1 MDLNRFIVA
10 HEENFDRAFAEI
22 KNGKKTSHW
31 MWYIFPQLEGLG
43 TSPMA
48 KKYAIRN
55 LEHAELFLNHPVL
68 GVNLIKISKE
78 ILKAKTSNAT
88 EIMGNPDDLKLKS
101 CMTLFSHFSQTN
113 DVFID
118 VLAKFYQG
126 ELDERT
132 EMILKEKI

>member
-1 MDLNRFIVA
+1 MDLNRFIEA
-10 HEENFDRAFAEI
+10 HEENFDRAFKEI
-22 KNGKKTSHW
+22 KSGKKTSHW

-55 LEHAELFLNHPVL
+55 LEHAELFINHPIL

-78 ILKAKTSNAT
+78 LLKAKTSNPT

-101 CMTLFSHFSQTN
+101 CMTLFSHCRQTN

-118 VLAKFYQG
+118 ALAKFYQG

-132 EMILKEKI
+132 EFILKGQS